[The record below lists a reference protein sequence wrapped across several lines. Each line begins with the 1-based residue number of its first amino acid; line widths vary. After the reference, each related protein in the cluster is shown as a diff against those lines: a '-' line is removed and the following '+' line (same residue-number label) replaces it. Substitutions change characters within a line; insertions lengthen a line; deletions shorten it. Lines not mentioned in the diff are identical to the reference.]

1 MLLTFYESIKLEQA
15 KLSEVHAV
23 VLIHRFSLYTV
34 LTLFAL
40 VALVASPGF
49 CEDPVP
55 TDVRQVVVIGN
66 ALIYKDDAASAREHA
81 VARGLIAAVERAVAD
96 LLPIESL
103 VGSFQTLNQTVF
115 GDSDAFIQ
123 GFKVLAE
130 NVTGKQYRVLIQAG
144 VSTSKIT
151 EKLSQ
156 AGMAVGSQRLPAILV
171 AVAEQHVEEDLPRY
185 WWVEGPIPD
194 LLPLEQAM
202 ADSLAAVGLPI
213 LDPMTMDPRARAAA
227 FGQPAKLT
235 AEAAV
240 RMGGMFKA
248 DVVIVGMAGVVAAEN
263 TMGADI
269 RTFRATV
276 KARALRVDTGEVI
289 AETAQQ
295 AVAAHGDPAEGSR
308 QALASAG
315 LQAGRALARQITVA
329 WRNQEKTNTDIE
341 VVVEG
346 TRDLGNFVMFRRS
359 IKNTFGVREVQTR
372 TMRPDQ
378 ATMAVVF
385 QGGAK
390 ALADLLML
398 NTFERFHVNIYEVAP
413 AHLSVRLFAKEE

>member
-1 MLLTFYESIKLEQA
+1 M
-15 KLSEVHAV
+15 
-23 VLIHRFSLYTV
+23 VLIHRFSLYAV

-40 VALVASPGF
+40 LLLMASPGF
-49 CEDPVP
+49 CTDSGPA
-55 TDVRQVVVIGN
+55 DVRQVVVIGN
-66 ALIYKDDAASAREHA
+66 AAIYQNDAASAREHA
-81 VARGLIAAVERAVAD
+81 VARGLDAAVERAVAD
-96 LLPIESL
+96 LLSTESL

-115 GDSDAFIQ
+115 GDPDAFIQ

-130 NVTGKQYRVLIQAG
+130 NVTGKQYRVIVQAG

-151 EKLSQ
+151 ETLSQ
-156 AGMAVGSQRLPAILV
+156 AGMAVGAQRLPSILL
-171 AVAEQHVEEDLPRY
+171 AVAEQHVAEELPRY
-185 WWVEGPIPD
+185 WWAEGPVPNS
-194 LLPLEQAM
+194 LPLQHAM

-213 LDPMTMDPRARAAA
+213 LDPMAMDPGARAAA
-227 FGQPAKLT
+227 FGQPATLS

-240 RMGGMFKA
+240 QMGGRIKS

-263 TMGADI
+263 TMGNDI

-276 KARALRVDTGEVI
+276 KARALRVDTGEII
-289 AETAQQ
+289 AETDQQ
-295 AVAAHGDPAEGSR
+295 AVAAHGDPMEGER
-308 QALASAG
+308 QALTSAG
-315 LQAGRALARQITVA
+315 LQAGRALARQIMVA
-329 WRNQEKTNTDIE
+329 WRNQEKATTDIE
-341 VVVEG
+341 MVVEG

-378 ATMAVVF
+378 ATLAVVF
-385 QGGAK
+385 QGDAK

-413 AHLSVRLFAKEE
+413 AHLSVRLSAKQE